1 MDNIKEFEK
10 HIEEE
15 KSLSDKEKAIIER
28 IAKTVKNVVESSM
41 TLDDWSI
48 SKAVFFELKGELDEL
63 DSFID
68 EHLNRHNRG

>member
-48 SKAVFFELKGELDEL
+48 AKAVFFELKGELDEL
-63 DSFID
+63 ESFID

>member
-15 KSLSDKEKAIIER
+15 KSLSDKEKAIIGR

-48 SKAVFFELKGELDEL
+48 AKAVFFELKGELDEL